1 MRTQQGSEKEY
12 YTSKRR
18 DRRERGRIKHIGREG
33 GVCMAEKK
41 RVERF
46 EDLDVWKEGCELA
59 VLIYKLVQ
67 EGKISKDYGLKDQM
81 TRAAVSIPANVAEGK
96 ERETIAEL
104 NRFLY
109 IVKGSA
115 GELRTHLYIAFRVG
129 YLSEDV
135 YANLRE
141 QAKGLSR
148 KLGSF
153 IQSLKR

>member
-1 MRTQQGSEKEY
+1 
-12 YTSKRR
+12 
-18 DRRERGRIKHIGREG
+18 
-33 GVCMAEKK
+33 MAEKK
-41 RVERF
+41 RIESF

-59 VLIYKLVQ
+59 VLIYKFVQ
-67 EGKISKDYGLKDQM
+67 EGKISKDYGLKDQL

-109 IVKGSA
+109 IAKGSA

-129 YLSEDV
+129 YMSEEL
-135 YANLRE
+135 YENLRT